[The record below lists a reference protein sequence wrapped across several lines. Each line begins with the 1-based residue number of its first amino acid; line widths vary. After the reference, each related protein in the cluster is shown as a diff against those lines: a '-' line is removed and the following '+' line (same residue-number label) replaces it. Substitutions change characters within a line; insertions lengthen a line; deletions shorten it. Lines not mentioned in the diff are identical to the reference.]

1 MAYESEESSWMKVAA
16 VTAVAGITYDFRLY
30 AVGKARIRSLESWT
44 CYFP

>member
-16 VTAVAGITYDFRLY
+16 VTYDFRLY
-30 AVGKARIRSLESWT
+30 AVGMARIRSLESWT